1 MVGETGFEPATFCSQ
16 SRHSTRLSYSLSIE
30 YIYFCLINSQTV
42 KAMQIVK
49 KLKKISLSKS
59 FFPFWR
65 YQFLIKSLNKKIK
78 PYKINRE
85 ILGVGDVV
93 FALCFSPEEKK
104 FYLIKQFRPF
114 YYVRK
119 EKYKFELVGGLV
131 DEGETLTQALKRE
144 IKEEIGV
151 KTIKLKKLTKYC
163 PVPGYSDEIVHV
175 YYAEVEKI
183 KDSHLY
189 NKFENEE
196 IKVSKLTLNQIK
208 KINSSEQIQNVLTK
222 VSIYEYLIKLKRVNI
237 VNYFIFF

>member
-1 MVGETGFEPATFCSQ
+1 
-16 SRHSTRLSYSLSIE
+16 
-30 YIYFCLINSQTV
+30 
-42 KAMQIVK
+42 MQIVK
-49 KLKKISLSKS
+49 KIKKISLSKS

-93 FALCFSPEEKK
+93 FALCYSPEEKK

-151 KTIKLKKLTKYC
+151 KVLKLKKLTKYC

-196 IKVSKLTLNQIK
+196 IKVSKLTFNQIK

-222 VSIYEYLIKLKRVNI
+222 VSIYEYLNKIKKS
-237 VNYFIFF
+237 

>member
-1 MVGETGFEPATFCSQ
+1 
-16 SRHSTRLSYSLSIE
+16 
-30 YIYFCLINSQTV
+30 
-42 KAMQIVK
+42 MQIVK
-49 KLKKISLSKS
+49 KIKKVSLSKS

-65 YQFLIKSLNKKIK
+65 YQFLIKSFNKKIK

-93 FALCFSPEEKK
+93 FALCYSPEEKK

-119 EKYKFELVGGLV
+119 QKYKFELVGGLV
-131 DEGETLTQALKRE
+131 DKGESLTQALKRE

-151 KTIKLKKLTKYC
+151 KALKLMKLTKYC
-163 PVPGYSDEIVHV
+163 PVPGYSDEIVNV

-183 KDSHLY
+183 KNSQIY
-189 NKFENEE
+189 NKSENEE
-196 IKVSKLTLNQIK
+196 IKVSKLTLDQLK

-222 VSIYEYLIKLKRVNI
+222 VSIYEYLKKIKKN
-237 VNYFIFF
+237 

>member
-1 MVGETGFEPATFCSQ
+1 
-16 SRHSTRLSYSLSIE
+16 
-30 YIYFCLINSQTV
+30 
-42 KAMQIVK
+42 MQIVK
-49 KLKKISLSKS
+49 KIKKISLSKS

-93 FALCFSPEEKK
+93 FALCYSPKEKK

-114 YYVRK
+114 YYIRK

-131 DEGETLTQALKRE
+131 DKGESLIQALKRE
-144 IKEEIGV
+144 IMEEIGV
-151 KTIKLKKLTKYC
+151 KTLKLKKLTKYC

-183 KDSHLY
+183 KKSHLY
-189 NKFENEE
+189 NKYENEE
-196 IKVSKLTLNQIK
+196 IKVSKLTLKQLI
-208 KINSSEQIQNVLTK
+208 KINSSEQTQNVLTK
-222 VSIYEYLIKLKRVNI
+222 VSIYEYLNKIKKN
-237 VNYFIFF
+237 

>member
-1 MVGETGFEPATFCSQ
+1 
-16 SRHSTRLSYSLSIE
+16 
-30 YIYFCLINSQTV
+30 
-42 KAMQIVK
+42 MQKVSKIK
-49 KLKKISLSKS
+49 KTLLSKS
-59 FFPFWR
+59 FFRFWK
-65 YQFLIKSLNKKIK
+65 YQFLIKSYNKKVK

-85 ILGVGDVV
+85 ILNIGDVV
-93 FALCFSPEEKK
+93 FALCFNPEEKK

-131 DEGETLTQALKRE
+131 DEGETLTKALKRE

-151 KTIKLKKLTKYC
+151 KTLKLKKLTKYC

-196 IKVSKLTLNQIK
+196 IKISKLTLNQIK

-222 VSIYEYLIKLKRVNI
+222 VSIYEYLNKIKKS
-237 VNYFIFF
+237 

>member
-1 MVGETGFEPATFCSQ
+1 
-16 SRHSTRLSYSLSIE
+16 
-30 YIYFCLINSQTV
+30 
-42 KAMQIVK
+42 MQIVK
-49 KLKKISLSKS
+49 KIKKISLSKS

-93 FALCFSPEEKK
+93 FALCYSPEEKK

-131 DEGETLTQALKRE
+131 DEGETLTKALKRE

-151 KTIKLKKLTKYC
+151 KTLKLKKLTKYC

-196 IKVSKLTLNQIK
+196 IKVSKLSLNQIK

-222 VSIYEYLIKLKRVNI
+222 VSIYEYLNKIKKS
-237 VNYFIFF
+237 

>member
-1 MVGETGFEPATFCSQ
+1 
-16 SRHSTRLSYSLSIE
+16 
-30 YIYFCLINSQTV
+30 
-42 KAMQIVK
+42 MQIVK

-65 YQFLIKSLNKKIK
+65 YQFLVKSLNDKIK

-93 FALCFSPEEKK
+93 FALCYSPEEKK

-114 YYVRK
+114 YYVRN

-131 DEGETLTQALKRE
+131 DEGETLTKALKRE

-151 KTIKLKKLTKYC
+151 KTLKLKKLTKYC

-222 VSIYEYLIKLKRVNI
+222 VSIYEYLNKIKKS
-237 VNYFIFF
+237 

>member
-1 MVGETGFEPATFCSQ
+1 
-16 SRHSTRLSYSLSIE
+16 
-30 YIYFCLINSQTV
+30 
-42 KAMQIVK
+42 MQVVK

-85 ILGVGDVV
+85 ILEVGDVV
-93 FALCFSPEEKK
+93 FALCYSPEEKK

-131 DEGETLTQALKRE
+131 EKGETLTQALKRE

-151 KTIKLKKLTKYC
+151 KTLKLKKLTKYC

-183 KDSHLY
+183 NDSHLY

-196 IKVSKLTLNQIK
+196 IKVSKLTLNQLK

-222 VSIYEYLIKLKRVNI
+222 VSIYEYLNKIKKS
-237 VNYFIFF
+237 

>member
-1 MVGETGFEPATFCSQ
+1 
-16 SRHSTRLSYSLSIE
+16 
-30 YIYFCLINSQTV
+30 
-42 KAMQIVK
+42 MQIVK
-49 KLKKISLSKS
+49 KIKKISLTKS
-59 FFPFWR
+59 FFSFWR
-65 YQFLIKSLNKKIK
+65 YQFLIRSYNKKIK

-85 ILGVGDVV
+85 ILSVGDVV
-93 FALCFSPEEKK
+93 FALCYSSEEKK

-131 DEGETLTQALKRE
+131 DEGETLTKALKRE

-151 KTIKLKKLTKYC
+151 KTLKLKKLTKYC

-222 VSIYEYLIKLKRVNI
+222 VSIYEYLNKIRKS
-237 VNYFIFF
+237 

>member
-16 SRHSTRLSYSLSIE
+16 SRHSTRLSYSPSIE

-49 KLKKISLSKS
+49 KIKKISLSKS

-93 FALCFSPEEKK
+93 FALCYSPEEKK

-131 DEGETLTQALKRE
+131 DEGETLNQALKRE

-151 KTIKLKKLTKYC
+151 KALRLKKLTKYC
-163 PVPGYSDEIVHV
+163 PLSLN
-175 YYAEVEKI
+175 KI
-183 KDSHLY
+183 CIGDILWITSAGGCLAM
-189 NKFENEE
+189 
-196 IKVSKLTLNQIK
+196 
-208 KINSSEQIQNVLTK
+208 
-222 VSIYEYLIKLKRVNI
+222 VSIDLGPPGFLLDEVMSVKSGRDCMLAAPV
-237 VNYFIFF
+237 F

>member
-1 MVGETGFEPATFCSQ
+1 
-16 SRHSTRLSYSLSIE
+16 
-30 YIYFCLINSQTV
+30 
-42 KAMQIVK
+42 MQVVK
-49 KLKKISLSKS
+49 KIKKISLSKR

-65 YQFLIKSLNKKIK
+65 YQFLIRSVNQKIK

-93 FALCFSPEEKK
+93 FALCYSPEEKK

-131 DEGETLTQALKRE
+131 DKGENLTQALKRE
-144 IKEEIGV
+144 IMEEIGV
-151 KTIKLKKLTKYC
+151 KTLKIKKLTKYC
-163 PVPGYSDEIVHV
+163 PVPGYSDEIVNV

-183 KDSHLY
+183 KKSHLF

-196 IKVSKLTLNQIK
+196 IKVSKLNLSQLK
-208 KINSSEQIQNVLTK
+208 KINSSEQVQNVLTK
-222 VSIYEYLIKLKRVNI
+222 VSIYEYLRKIKKSLR
-237 VNYFIFF
+237 Y

>member
-1 MVGETGFEPATFCSQ
+1 
-16 SRHSTRLSYSLSIE
+16 
-30 YIYFCLINSQTV
+30 
-42 KAMQIVK
+42 MQIVK
-49 KLKKISLSKS
+49 KVKKISLSKS

-65 YQFLIKSLNKKIK
+65 YQFLIKSFNKKIK

-93 FALCFSPEEKK
+93 FALCYSPEEQK

-131 DEGETLTQALKRE
+131 DEGETLTKALKRE

-151 KTIKLKKLTKYC
+151 KTLKLKKLTKYC

-175 YYAEVEKI
+175 YYAEVERI

-222 VSIYEYLIKLKRVNI
+222 VSIYEYLNKIKKS
-237 VNYFIFF
+237 

>member
-1 MVGETGFEPATFCSQ
+1 
-16 SRHSTRLSYSLSIE
+16 
-30 YIYFCLINSQTV
+30 
-42 KAMQIVK
+42 MQIVK
-49 KLKKISLSKS
+49 KVKKISLSKS

-93 FALCFSPEEKK
+93 FALCYSPEEKK

-151 KTIKLKKLTKYC
+151 KALKLKKLTKYC

-183 KDSHLY
+183 KESHLY

-222 VSIYEYLIKLKRVNI
+222 VSIYEYLNKIKKS
-237 VNYFIFF
+237 